1 MKNRRFTRIAALAV
15 VSALL
20 VAAAPLATTPVRL
33 GFEGGD
39 DWEPGIAA
47 DRYGHVYAFW
57 NHYGDD
63 PACPDCP
70 SPHMEL
76 QTSSDGGLTW
86 STPRPL
92 LPDATA
98 RQDDPQIVVDPVDGK
113 TVYTA
118 FMMGDKSS
126 QSEEGGGG

>member
-1 MKNRRFTRIAALAV
+1 MRHRRFTRIAALAV

-39 DWEPGIAA
+39 DWEPAIAA

-63 PACPDCP
+63 PAC
-70 SPHMEL
+70 L
-76 QTSSDGGLTW
+76 IARARTW
-86 STPRPL
+86 SSRPPTAAALVGTPAL

-98 RQDDPQIVVDPVDGK
+98 RQDDPQIVVDPVDGRPS
-113 TVYTA
+113 TPR
-118 FMMGDKSS
+118 S
-126 QSEEGGGG
+126 